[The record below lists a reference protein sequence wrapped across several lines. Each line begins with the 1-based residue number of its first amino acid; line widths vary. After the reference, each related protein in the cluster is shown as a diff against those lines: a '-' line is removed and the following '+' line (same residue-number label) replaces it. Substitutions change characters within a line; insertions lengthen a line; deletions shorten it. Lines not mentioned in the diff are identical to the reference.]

1 MAKFRF
7 RLIETYSKEVEIEAD
22 SRDEAFEKLDVMVYN
37 GDENAV
43 DLGDKIGGYEYN
55 IVNA

>member
-1 MAKFRF
+1 MAKFKF
-7 RLIETYSKEVEIEAD
+7 TLFETYSKEVEVEAD
-22 SRDEAFEKLDVMVYN
+22 TRDKAFEKLDVMVYN

>member
-1 MAKFRF
+1 MAKFKF
-7 RLIETYSKEVEIEAD
+7 TLFETYSKEVEVEAD
-22 SRDEAFEKLDVMVYN
+22 TRDEAFEKLDVMVYN